1 MSLIIRKAEE
11 NDIEDFTRIKALA
24 YADDRKKTILKKRIS
39 LNGMMENGM

>member
-24 YADDRKKTILKKRIS
+24 YADDRKKTIVEEKD
-39 LNGMMENGM
+39 MEQKHYIL